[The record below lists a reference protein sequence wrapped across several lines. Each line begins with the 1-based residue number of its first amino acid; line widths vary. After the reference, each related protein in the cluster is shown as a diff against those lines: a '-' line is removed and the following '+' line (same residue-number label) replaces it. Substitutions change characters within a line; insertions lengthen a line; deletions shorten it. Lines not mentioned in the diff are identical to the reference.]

1 MEEKFSFFLFL
12 ITIRD
17 LYLNYNNREFPE
29 YHKARVYSDI
39 LSLLSVLFPLF
50 LIITICCMGCLLF
63 FQCFTNNTAQK
74 CTFILTIIF
83 FLLVIIFAISSV
95 YYQIKSLYIYF
106 KYDGATKIK
115 STIIKVLMWITFVNI
130 IIKLFFAVC
139 DFISSLKNKKKEKD
153 EELVELQDK
162 EEDKKI

>member
-12 ITIRD
+12 ITIID
-17 LYLNYNNREFPE
+17 LYLNYNNNEFPE
-29 YHKARVYSDI
+29 YHKTRVYSDI

-63 FQCFTNNTAQK
+63 FQWFTNNTAQK

-83 FLLVIIFAISSV
+83 FLLVIVFAISSV
-95 YYQIKSLYIYF
+95 YFQIKSIYIYF
-106 KYDGATKIK
+106 KYDGTTKIK
-115 STIIKVLMWITFVNI
+115 NGIIKLLMWITFINI
-130 IIKLFFAVC
+130 IIKLFFAIC